1 MSAMKAALLG
11 AIAAVIVVAV
21 VIAIAASGAL
31 STGGNTRAGEDGP
44 VAVGL
49 VLPGS
54 DGTVALRV
62 VDVYT
67 REGSGWS
74 MRSITPSSQVVVSG
88 TGGTSL
94 ADAYSFG
101 GGAKLAETLESQL
114 DQPVR
119 AWVIVDDT
127 AWLALRSGSPVPVEL
142 PEQVDVF
149 DGKALSS
156 FPAGVGSVAPA
167 QIGLLLDGSTFLRT
181 ADGKIVRTQ
190 VGDAL
195 RSSLETAGPSGLA
208 GVESSLGSAA
218 LAGWVKGLGVARR
231 VPGT

>member
-1 MSAMKAALLG
+1 MSMMKAALLG
-11 AIAAVIVVAV
+11 ALAALIVVAAL
-21 VIAIAASGAL
+21 IAVALSGAL
-31 STGGNTRAGEDGP
+31 SAGEGSGGGENGP

-62 VDVYT
+62 LDVYT

-74 MRSITPSSQVVVSG
+74 VRSVTPSSEVVVSG

-101 GGAKLAETLESQL
+101 GGSKLAETLESQL

-119 AWVIVDDT
+119 AWVIVDES
-127 AWLALRSGSPVPVEL
+127 AWLELRSGTSVPVEL
-142 PEQVDVF
+142 PEQLDVF

-156 FPAGVGSVAPA
+156 FAAGQGSVAPG
-167 QIGLLLDGSTFLRT
+167 QTGLLLDGSAFMRA
-181 ADGKIVRTQ
+181 ADSKIVRAQ

-195 RSSLETAGPSGLA
+195 RSSLASAGPSVA
-208 GVESSLGSAA
+208 AAVESDLGRSALSA
-218 LAGWVKGLGVARR
+218 WFGQLRSVHRT
-231 VPGT
+231 PGT